1 MTILPRTPTGQLFT
15 SNIIG
20 LRNLKVE
27 AEIMQITRAGIEIP
41 NSTLVRNLAPSPEL
55 FNTFNTEWKHLPPQV
70 WWRKYEKQFLEELYS
85 EDKLNCLRGIYKKL
99 LAEVNVVLVCFCK
112 DHNYCHRK
120 LVGEFFKPYG
130 IIAKELNPVQSEQ
143 LSLILE

>member
-1 MTILPRTPTGQLFT
+1 MTTLPRTPTGQLFT
-15 SNIIG
+15 SNVIG
-20 LRNLKVE
+20 LRNLKVD

-41 NSTLVRNLAPSPEL
+41 NATLVRNLSPSPEL
-55 FNTFNTEWKHLPPQV
+55 FNTFNTKWRHLPPQV
-70 WWRKYEKQFLEELYS
+70 WWHEYERQFLEELNFK
-85 EDKLNCLRGIYKKL
+85 DKLNCLRGIYKKL
-99 LAEVNVVLVCFCK
+99 LAGMNIVLVCFCK

-130 IIAKELNPVQSEQ
+130 IIAEELNPIQSEQ